1 MNNELR
7 QLLEGVKS
15 GEVSIDDAV
24 LKIKRQ
30 PFDDL
35 GFAKVDLHRKYR
47 QGTAEVIFG
56 SGKTAEQ
63 ILAIAESML
72 NNGQETILITRLASE
87 KAAELDGKLPMT
99 YHEMARIG
107 VVGKM
112 PQPDGT
118 GTIVVATGG
127 TSDMPVAEEA
137 ALTAEVLGNKVT
149 RCYDVG
155 VAGLASVIIAIAG
168 MEGALAS
175 VIGGMADCPVIAV
188 PTSVGYG
195 ASFHGLSALLSM
207 LNSCASGVAVVNIDN
222 GFGAGYMANMIN
234 HK

>member
-112 PQPDGT
+112 PEPDGT

-149 RCYDVG
+149 RRYDVG
-155 VAGLASVIIAIAG
+155 VAGLHR
-168 MEGALAS
+168 L
-175 VIGGMADCPVIAV
+175 MAYMDDITSSAAWRTARSSPCPRVWA
-188 PTSVGYG
+188 TERR
-195 ASFHGLSALLSM
+195 SM
-207 LNSCASGVAVVNIDN
+207 ACRLFFPC
-222 GFGAGYMANMIN
+222 
-234 HK
+234 

>member
-63 ILAIAESML
+63 IIAIAESML
-72 NNGQETILITRLASE
+72 KNGQETILITRLASE

-107 VVGKM
+107 VVGLR
-112 PQPDGT
+112 PEPDGT
-118 GTIVVATGG
+118 GTRAVLPGG
-127 TSDMPVAEEA
+127 ASDVPQAGEAEEGA
-137 ALTAEVLGNKVT
+137 RDGGIRRCRENAEAERNGND
-149 RCYDVG
+149 RRRDRRD
-155 VAGLASVIIAIAG
+155 
-168 MEGALAS
+168 E
-175 VIGGMADCPVIAV
+175 
-188 PTSVGYG
+188 
-195 ASFHGLSALLSM
+195 
-207 LNSCASGVAVVNIDN
+207 
-222 GFGAGYMANMIN
+222 
-234 HK
+234 